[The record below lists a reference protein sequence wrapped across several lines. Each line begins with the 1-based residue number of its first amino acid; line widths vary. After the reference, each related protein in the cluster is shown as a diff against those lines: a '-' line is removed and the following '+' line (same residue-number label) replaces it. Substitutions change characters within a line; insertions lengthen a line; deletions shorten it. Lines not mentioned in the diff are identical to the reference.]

1 MINFDKRG
9 FSDFKIWRQ
18 PKKIIIFLCLWWIT
32 QVEQPPSQQLTIKY
46 LLGGHCFEIT
56 LFEQDFRDIDALGY
70 QHFHWFLAC
79 CSWAITQFFCDLDAN
94 LHCVGPHFCHS
105 FCCKNPHVPWLKPKL
120 LLKISLFAGHFNHF
134 PLFFG
139 WLQFNFSHVFVLFF
153 LKSWSIQPFHRC
165 FSKAGW
171 SSYGFP
177 SLWFF
182 PRFYVFF
189 SLSLSLS
196 PSLSL

>member
-1 MINFDKRG
+1 MINFDKQ
-9 FSDFKIWRQ
+9 DFKIWRQ

-79 CSWAITQFFCDLDAN
+79 CSWAITQIFCDLDAN

-120 LLKISLFAGHFNHF
+120 LLKISLFSGHFNHF
-134 PLFFG
+134 PLFLAGCNSTFHMCLFYFF
-139 WLQFNFSHVFVLFF
+139 WNPDQFSHSTGVFPKLVEVPMVFLAYGFSKILFF
-153 LKSWSIQPFHRC
+153 
-165 FSKAGW
+165 
-171 SSYGFP
+171 
-177 SLWFF
+177 FF
-182 PRFYVFF
+182 
-189 SLSLSLS
+189 SLSLS